1 MRDMGW
7 VRGMGEGWVRVGEG
21 PGCRN
26 LPLVL
31 RGCRRGGGWTLTSAV
46 GHIVIGVH
54 LNVATVSER
63 MPPWNSALSGSQ
75 VFLCWLCLKPS
86 VLCVVLGWVFSFE
99 H

>member
-1 MRDMGW
+1 MRGQ
-7 VRGMGEGWVRVGEG
+7 G
-21 PGCRN
+21 RN

-54 LNVATVSER
+54 LNVATLSELISCLELR
-63 MPPWNSALSGSQ
+63 TVR
-75 VFLCWLCLKPS
+75 VFSCWLCLKPS